1 MQYHYIS
8 DKELYHFGRS
18 KRDGAKVGSGRYPL
32 GSGEA
37 GLSRHQQKKNYKH
50 IKKQLKKTGKLDS
63 NIINELHNIFDKN
76 VNDDDRKKYEQLASK
91 VTTSN
96 NKYEKLRSKIVS
108 NPDFSDK
115 IDRQMKKDGLD
126 PDDRHRGYWEE
137 EELENNKE
145 LTSLEKLFDKSF
157 NELRALENE
166 KYSKTVTDYIGK
178 YANKN
183 INYITKSAIYGDMP
197 HFGTVDEVLR
207 RYIKF

>member
-50 IKKQLKKTGKLDS
+50 VKKQLKKTGELDS
-63 NIINELHNIFDKN
+63 RTINELQSTFDKN
-76 VNDDDRKKYEQLASK
+76 VSEDDRKTHQQLTDK
-91 VTTSN
+91 MFKFDD
-96 NKYEKLRSKIVS
+96 KYEKLRSKLLS
-108 NPDFSDK
+108 DPDFSDK

-137 EELENNKE
+137 AELEKNKE

-157 NELRALENE
+157 DEIRSFENE
-166 KYSKTVTDYIGK
+166 KYSKTITDYIGK
-178 YANKN
+178 YANEN
-183 INYITKSAIYGDMP
+183 INYVTKNTFYGDMP
-197 HFGTVDEVLR
+197 HFGSMNEVLR